1 MPESGPTL
9 ADFVAEWRACPEFL
23 ATSFGVYWRPG
34 GPSFTRV
41 HSAQDGLL
49 PVNLE

>member
-9 ADFVAEWRACPEFL
+9 ADFVAEWRACP
-23 ATSFGVYWRPG
+23 ASFGVFWRPG
-34 GPSFTRV
+34 GPSLTRV